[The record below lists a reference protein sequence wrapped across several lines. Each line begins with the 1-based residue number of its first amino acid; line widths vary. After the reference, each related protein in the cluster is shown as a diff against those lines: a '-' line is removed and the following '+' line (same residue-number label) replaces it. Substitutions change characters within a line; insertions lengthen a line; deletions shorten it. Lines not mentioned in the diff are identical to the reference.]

1 MWTVNSKQRT
11 FALLVAALAAVLL
24 LNCAAA
30 VEGVRLEILSHGIER
45 GNGEFEVSGFA
56 QDRVEIRAVLGE
68 SETKNAPEIFS
79 RTVQPDERGAFGY
92 VHQLSMRDPSGKWT
106 LHVSDSNGTE
116 TIPLYVPPT
125 RESSFLVVSFL
136 SPSPTRY
143 YRTSEFMLSVLVL
156 DAGTPVKGAT
166 VYAWDFAG
174 KRQKLRDN
182 DDGSYSLAMS
192 IPYDAETGEFE
203 ILALA
208 FARLED
214 GTLAG
219 GQNSVKIT
227 VEKSPINVEFIAP
240 KTDEYAVGENLPIEV
255 KLSYAGGKP
264 VEGAKVYAFVNLL
277 ALDLAPKGNGIYA
290 GTHFPKYSKNDVITL
305 SIKAED
311 SAMNSGEALKSLK
324 PGNYLIWQLKSNAIF
339 YIFPALIIIYILYI
353 SLKEFRIFF
362 SKSMFKRERQE
373 LLRLK
378 VRLHEDFYR
387 RNIIGERTFQQR
399 NAEYNSKL
407 DRIEAGLSQI
417 KEP

>member
-1 MWTVNSKQRT
+1 MLTVNAKQR
-11 FALLVAALAAVLL
+11 ALTLLLAALAAVSLFH
-24 LNCAAA
+24 CASAI
-30 VEGVRLEILSHGIER
+30 GDLRLEIPVQGIER
-45 GNGEFEVSGFA
+45 GNGEFGVSGIA
-56 QDRVEIRAVLGE
+56 QGAVSIRAFLGDVE
-68 SETKNAPEIFS
+68 GGNEIFS
-79 RTVQPDERGAFGY
+79 RTVQPDERGRFSY
-92 VHQLSMRDPSGKWT
+92 VHQLTMREPSGRW
-106 LHVSDSNGTE
+106 LLLVSDENSTE
-116 TIPLYVPPT
+116 RLSLYVPPT

-143 YRTSEFMLSVLVL
+143 YRTSELTVSALVL
-156 DAGTPVKGAT
+156 DAGTPIKGAT
-166 VYAWDFAG
+166 VYAWDISG

-182 DDGSYSLAMS
+182 GDGSYSLSMD

-219 GQNSVKIT
+219 GQNSMKIT
-227 VEKSPINVEFIAP
+227 VEKNPINVEFISP
-240 KTDEYAVGENLPIEV
+240 KTDEYAVGENLPIEI

-277 ALDLAPKGNGIYA
+277 ALDLAPKGGGIYA
-290 GTHFPKYSKNDVITL
+290 GTHFPKYAKNDVITL
-305 SIKAED
+305 SVKAED

-353 SLKEFRIFF
+353 SLKEFRVFF
-362 SKSMFKRERQE
+362 SKSMLKRERQE

-378 VRLHEDFYR
+378 VHLHEDFYR

-399 NAEYNSKL
+399 NAEYNAKL
-407 DRIEAGLSQI
+407 DRIEAGLSQL
-417 KEP
+417 KDA